1 MGQETAVKTDQ
12 ELVRETLRDPNVYA
26 ALVERYQAALLRYI
40 LRLGC
45 RSRDD
50 AQDVLQ
56 ESLLKAYLNLNDYD
70 QDLKFSSWLYRIV
83 HNETISHFRKT
94 RVRPRAAETEDQL
107 LFMENAASEL
117 DLNTE
122 ADRRLL
128 AERLDAALAKVDD
141 KYRDALVLRFM
152 EEKSYEEISD
162 ILRLPMG
169 SVATLISR
177 GKLSLKKALG
187 GKNI

>member
-1 MGQETAVKTDQ
+1 MDQGTAAKTDQ
-12 ELVRETLRDPNVYA
+12 ELVRETLQDPKAYA

-45 RSRDD
+45 PSRDD

-56 ESLLKAYLNLNDYD
+56 EALLKAYLNLNDYD

-83 HNETISHFRKT
+83 HNETISHFRKN
-94 RVRPRAAETEDQL
+94 RIRPRTAETEDQM
-107 LFMENAASEL
+107 LFMENSASEL

-128 AERLDAALAKVDD
+128 GERLERALAGIEG
-141 KYRDALVLRFM
+141 KYRQVLILRYM
-152 EEKSYEEISD
+152 EQKSYEEISD

-177 GKLSLKKALG
+177 GKQSLKKAFG
-187 GKNI
+187 QNI